1 MKQELRLEL
10 ALYHESDEESETL
23 RCLQPYL
30 EHEVPTAPFILT
42 KSECLAEAHDRA
54 RLGSHE
60 AEGYWLLM
68 AAAL

>member
-10 ALYHESDEESETL
+10 ALYQESDEASETL

-30 EHEVPTAPFILT
+30 EHECPTTEVPMTRSDCI
-42 KSECLAEAHDRA
+42 AEAHDRA

-60 AEGYWLLM
+60 AEAYWLLM